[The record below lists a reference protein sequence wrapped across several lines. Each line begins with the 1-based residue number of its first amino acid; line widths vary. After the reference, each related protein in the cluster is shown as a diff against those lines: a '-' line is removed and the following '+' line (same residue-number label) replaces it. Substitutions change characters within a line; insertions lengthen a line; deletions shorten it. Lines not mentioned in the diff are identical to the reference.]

1 MNVKRYVLGSFAVFL
16 VIFLAE
22 FLFHGMIM
30 VDSYNQYL
38 ELLRPESESFSYM
51 PFMSLGFLI
60 LAFGFSYIFVQGY
73 EGKGVGEGVRFGLFV
88 GIAFGI
94 SSNLI
99 NYAVFPWPSAW
110 IVAWIAGE
118 TVIMMLAGAVLAL
131 VYKPAGT

>member
-1 MNVKRYVLGSFAVFL
+1 MNVKRYVLGSIAVYL
-16 VIFLAE
+16 VVYLAE

-38 ELLRPESESFSYM
+38 ELLRPETESSSYM
-51 PFMSLGFLI
+51 LFMSLGFLI

-73 EGKGVGEGVRFGLFV
+73 EGKGIGEGIRFGLIA

-94 SSNLI
+94 SANLI
-99 NYAVFPWPSAW
+99 NYSVFPWPSAW
-110 IVAWIAGE
+110 IVAWMAGE
-118 TVIMMLAGAVLAL
+118 TVIMMLAGAVIAM